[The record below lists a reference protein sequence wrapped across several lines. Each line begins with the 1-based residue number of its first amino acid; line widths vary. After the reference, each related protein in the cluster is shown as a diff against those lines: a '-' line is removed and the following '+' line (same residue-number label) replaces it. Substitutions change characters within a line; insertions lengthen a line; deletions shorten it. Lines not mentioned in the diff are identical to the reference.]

1 MPQSEKIR
9 IAIVDDDQD
18 DYYIINDY
26 ISEISGKDFIVHWY
40 KDYSTALQKICERDY
55 HLYFVDYRLGSQTGL
70 DLLSE
75 ANAMGCDEPIVLLT
89 GNGNKAIDVMAMES
103 GATDYLVK
111 SELNT
116 EKLERCIRYSL
127 DRSKF
132 LKELKARENKY
143 RNLFENSKDAVFIA
157 DENLRFIEVN
167 HAASLLLGFAVNDLY
182 SRSLNDFIKK
192 SGQKEKITQIL
203 KIGKNMNDIEIRIHP
218 RDGAIRICL
227 LSLSFHETANE
238 EKLVHG
244 ILHDITNIRKA
255 ELSNLQSEKLAA
267 NERLVRMLAHEI
279 RNPLNNILLTSEH
292 LLMTTEK
299 DDVEQNLLSILQRNG
314 SRINHIITE
323 LLNLT
328 KPPELIFDN
337 YSLQEIVNES
347 LAVARDRIELEK
359 TVVEKKYP
367 DAPLDIKAD
376 KPRLVIAITN
386 ILINALESMETG
398 KGKLNITL
406 ADSPEHYSISI
417 TDNGVGIS
425 EEHISQLFD
434 PFFTLKK
441 NGTGLGLAVSYSIV
455 QSHKGSILI
464 DTTVGKGT
472 SFIINFK
479 K

>member
-1 MPQSEKIR
+1 MPQSDKIR

-26 ISEISGKDFIVHWY
+26 ISEIAGKDFIVHWY
-40 KDYSTALQKICERDY
+40 KDYSSALQKISERDY

-70 DLLSE
+70 DLLFE

-89 GNGNKAIDVMAMES
+89 GNGNKAIDIMAMES

-127 DRSKF
+127 DRAKF

-157 DENLRFIEVN
+157 DQHLRFIEVN
-167 HAASLLLGFAVNDLY
+167 YAASLLLGFAVNDLY
-182 SRSLNDFIKK
+182 RRSLHDFIKEDA
-192 SGQKEKITQIL
+192 QKERITQVL
-203 KIGKNMNDIEIRIHP
+203 EIGENTNDIEIRIHP
-218 RDGAIRICL
+218 RDEAVKVCL
-227 LSLSFHETANE
+227 LSLSFHENAKE
-238 EKLVHG
+238 ETVVHG
-244 ILHDITNIRKA
+244 ILHDITNIKKA

-279 RNPLNNILLTSEH
+279 RNPLNNIILTSEH

-299 DDVEQNLLSILQRNG
+299 DEVEKNLLSILQRNG
-314 SRINHIITE
+314 SRINQIITE

-328 KPPELIFDN
+328 KLPELVFDN

-347 LAVARDRIELEK
+347 LALAKDRIELEK
-359 TVVEKKYP
+359 AVVEKKYP
-367 DAPLDIKAD
+367 EESLHIKAD
-376 KPRLVIAITN
+376 KQRLVIAITN
-386 ILINALESMETG
+386 ILINAIESMETG
-398 KGKLNITL
+398 KGKLDVTL
-406 ADSPEHYSISI
+406 ADSPEHFSVSIS
-417 TDNGVGIS
+417 DNGVGIS
-425 EEHISQLFD
+425 EEYISKLFD

-441 NGTGLGLAVSYSIV
+441 NGTGLGLAVSYSII
-455 QSHKGSILI
+455 QSHKGSIVV
-464 DTTVGKGT
+464 DTAVGRGT
-472 SFIINFK
+472 NFIINFK

>member
-1 MPQSEKIR
+1 MPQSDKIR
-9 IAIVDDDQD
+9 IAVVDDDQD

-26 ISEISGKDFIVHWY
+26 ISEINGKDFVVHWY

-75 ANAMGCDEPIVLLT
+75 ANALGCDEPIVLLT
-89 GNGNKAIDVMAMES
+89 GNGNKAIDIMAMEN

-157 DENLRFIEVN
+157 DQHLRFIEVN
-167 HAASLLLGFAVNDLY
+167 NAASQLLGFAVNDLCN
-182 SRSLNDFIKK
+182 RSLNDFIKEET
-192 SGQKEKITQIL
+192 QKERIAQIL
-203 KIGKNMNDIEIRIHP
+203 EIEKNTTDIEIRIHP
-218 RDGAIRICL
+218 RDEAVKVCL
-227 LSLSFHETANE
+227 LSLSFHENDKE
-238 EKLVHG
+238 EMVVHG
-244 ILHDITNIRKA
+244 ILHDITNIKKA

-279 RNPLNNILLTSEH
+279 RNPLNNIILTSEH

-299 DDVEQNLLSILQRNG
+299 DETEQNLLSILQRNG
-314 SRINHIITE
+314 GRINQIITE

-328 KPPELIFDN
+328 KPPELIFEN

-347 LAVARDRIELEK
+347 LALANDRIELEK
-359 TVVEKKYP
+359 TVVEKTYP
-367 DAPLDIKAD
+367 EESLNIKAD

-386 ILINALESMETG
+386 ILINAIESMERG
-398 KGKLNITL
+398 KGKLGVTVAN
-406 ADSPEHYSISI
+406 SPEYYSISI
-417 TDNGVGIS
+417 SDNGVGIS
-425 EEHISQLFD
+425 EEYISKLFD

-441 NGTGLGLAVSYSIV
+441 NGTGLGLAVSYSII
-455 QSHKGSILI
+455 QSHQGAILV
-464 DTTVGKGT
+464 DTAVGKGT
-472 SFIINFK
+472 NFIINFK

>member
-1 MPQSEKIR
+1 MPQSDKIR

-26 ISEISGKDFIVHWY
+26 ISEIDGKEFVVHWY
-40 KDYSTALQKICERDY
+40 KDYSSALQKISERDY

-70 DLLSE
+70 DLLFE

-89 GNGNKAIDVMAMES
+89 GNGNKAIDIMAMES

-127 DRSKF
+127 DRAKF

-157 DENLRFIEVN
+157 DQHLRFIEVN
-167 HAASLLLGFAVNDLY
+167 YAASLLLGFAVNDLY
-182 SRSLNDFIKK
+182 RRSLHDFIKEDA
-192 SGQKEKITQIL
+192 QKERITQVL
-203 KIGKNMNDIEIRIHP
+203 EIGENVNDIEIRIHP
-218 RDGAIRICL
+218 RDEPLKVCL
-227 LSLSFHETANE
+227 LSLSFHENE
-238 EKLVHG
+238 KEEMVVHC
-244 ILHDITNIRKA
+244 ILHDITNIKKA

-279 RNPLNNILLTSEH
+279 RNPLNNIILTSEH

-299 DDVEQNLLSILQRNG
+299 DDVEKNLLSILQRNG
-314 SRINHIITE
+314 SRINQIITE

-328 KPPELIFDN
+328 KLPELVFDN
-337 YSLQEIVNES
+337 HSLQEIVNES
-347 LAVARDRIELEK
+347 LALANDRIELEK
-359 TVVEKKYP
+359 AVVEKKYP
-367 DAPLDIKAD
+367 EASLDIKAD
-376 KPRLVIAITN
+376 KQRLVIAITN
-386 ILINALESMETG
+386 ILINAIESMETG
-398 KGKLNITL
+398 KGKLDVTL
-406 ADSPEHYSISI
+406 ADSPDHFSISI
-417 TDNGVGIS
+417 SDNGVGIS
-425 EEHISQLFD
+425 EEYLSKLFD

-441 NGTGLGLAVSYSIV
+441 NGTGLGLAVSYSII
-455 QSHKGSILI
+455 QSHRGAIVV
-464 DTTVGKGT
+464 DTAVGRGT
-472 SFIINFK
+472 NFIINFK